1 MKDKLSSAYN
11 VQKIRD
17 DYITSLE
24 AKLSSYLTALRDL
37 EAANEARDRN
47 GMYQN

>member
-1 MKDKLSSAYN
+1 MKDKLSAAYN

-24 AKLSSYLTALRDL
+24 AKLASYLAALRDL
-37 EAANEARDRN
+37 EAANEARERN
-47 GMYQN
+47 GI